1 MTGSRKW
8 TLKLLAAE
16 EQGPSDTMEDD
27 QSHMTERIID
37 LTLQIIYLLTGE
49 SFPLMKSG
57 DHVTIKMPPPCSL
70 TPERIREKILEVTN
84 KMIELLTGE
93 VPIRC
98 QDVTVYFSMEEW
110 EYLEGHKDLYKDVMM
125 DNQPPLTSP
134 DGSSNENPSERCPR
148 PLYSRDS
155 TQEDHEIPYYD
166 PVEDQIDIKI
176 EVKDED
182 ELYVWSDEQ
191 CKEEDDTSEVGTGG
205 VRDSG
210 SVPEQGSFLSS
221 LSREVQQL
229 SLCAASTDREQGPN
243 TTPSPHIRRT
253 EMNTGPK
260 LLKDH
265 GNMASQLA
273 LTSPEMNTDKRVV
286 RAPRNMAS
294 QTPLTSPDGSSNGN
308 PPERCPRPLYSRDST
323 QEHHTI
329 PHHHQKKNL
338 RDFKIDI
345 FEKEAKGGIVI
356 PMTVKGEEDVIPVIV
371 KEEEV
376 IPVMLKEEDLV
387 IPVIVKEEEDSL
399 ETATGGP
406 SSMDAL
412 EGGVISSPNCDNE
425 DNAIRDNSSG
435 EYLVTRIIHP
445 GYHYANS
452 QVYPSNCE
460 GTSDAFN
467 TNIYRHP
474 TNPGLSEQSYFYQ
487 QSKSQ
492 TATKLFSCTE
502 CGREFDD
509 KRKLIRH
516 QRHHTGIKP
525 FSCPECGKC
534 FAEAAQLRKHQ
545 KTHTDAEFSCPE
557 CGKGFRERCR
567 LVAHQA
573 VHRGEKPY
581 GCTECGKRFM
591 TKDNLASHERVH
603 TGEKPFSCCECGRA
617 FAWSSHLRKHMK
629 IHGVEMPFSCSE
641 CGRGFMAEA
650 TLIRHQA
657 THANKKPYTC
667 TECGKGFSDRSYLSR
682 HHRIHTGERPFSCTL
697 CGREFVD
704 KSNFIKHQ
712 QRHAGIKPY
721 SCSECGKEFAD
732 KSSLIRHQPL
742 HTGLKPFSCAECGK
756 EFIGKS
762 NFLRHQ
768 RLHSG
773 IKPFACSECGRE
785 LADKSSLIR
794 HQQIHVAVLHSN

>member
-191 CKEEDDTSEVGTGG
+191 CKEEDDTSEVGT
-205 VRDSG
+205 
-210 SVPEQGSFLSS
+210 
-221 LSREVQQL
+221 
-229 SLCAASTDREQGPN
+229 
-243 TTPSPHIRRT
+243 
-253 EMNTGPK
+253 
-260 LLKDH
+260 
-265 GNMASQLA
+265 
-273 LTSPEMNTDKRVV
+273 EMNTDKRVV